1 MLEVRPIL
9 IILMTILMMIT
20 LMRLVKCPSINR
32 FHTISMT
39 LLWIFMIISIMMPLM
54 KLKSDS
60 VKKDFIILDT
70 LMISLPMIFTGVTVF
85 TEESCII

>member
-1 MLEVRPIL
+1 MLEARPIL

-20 LMRLVKCPSINR
+20 LMRLVKCHSINR

-60 VKKDFIILDT
+60 LKKDFIILDT
-70 LMISLPMIFTGVTVF
+70 LMISLPMIFTGVKVF